1 LAFNELN
8 CLMISEE
15 DLPRLV
21 AVISSSAMSTVQTLF
36 ARLSCAVVCVGTG
49 EKPDESSL
57 VVALRQGHHPPAT
70 SKRN

>member
-1 LAFNELN
+1 MAFNELN

-21 AVISSSAMSTVQTLF
+21 AVISSSAMSTAQTLF
-36 ARLSCAVVCVGTG
+36 VCLSRAVVYVG
-49 EKPDESSL
+49 EKPEESSL
-57 VVALRQGHHPPAT
+57 VVAMRQGHHPAT